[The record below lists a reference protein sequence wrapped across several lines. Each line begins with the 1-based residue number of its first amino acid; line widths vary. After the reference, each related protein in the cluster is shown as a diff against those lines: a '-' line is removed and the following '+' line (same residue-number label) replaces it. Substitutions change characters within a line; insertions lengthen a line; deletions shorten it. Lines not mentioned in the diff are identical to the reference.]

1 MPHLA
6 DLRHLRLADVPVL
19 VHVEQR
25 EGPLQLPGGLPRGR
39 HVQCNDVLLE
49 VQGSVVV
56 GVERAEDVSRV
67 ALGVAFGEKA
77 AVDLLELFGS
87 DAPRRALLLE
97 VLVPLADLGFGEFG
111 GELQVLQD
119 LLRYRAAGGISHGG
133 LLSAANVP
141 VLVNSPAKICHLS
154 CSSAAPPVRRLKAS
168 CWQQM

>member
-39 HVQCNDVLLE
+39 HVQGNDVLLE

-77 AVDLLELFGS
+77 AVDLLELSGS

-133 LLSAANVP
+133 CFQWLMSQV
-141 VLVNSPAKICHLS
+141 
-154 CSSAAPPVRRLKAS
+154 
-168 CWQQM
+168 W